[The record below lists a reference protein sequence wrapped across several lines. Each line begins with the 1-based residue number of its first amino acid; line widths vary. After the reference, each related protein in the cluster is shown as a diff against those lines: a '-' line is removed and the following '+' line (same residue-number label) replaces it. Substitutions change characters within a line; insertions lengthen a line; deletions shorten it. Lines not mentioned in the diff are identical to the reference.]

1 MANDIQ
7 DIKPQWLNVAR
18 RLQSVV
24 RKNYGCAVVHMDLLI
39 QADTPVYWLEPTI
52 RRIEPRVDDATELLK
67 KLRAICGDDA
77 KAVLEVMLQH
87 LGR

>member
-1 MANDIQ
+1 MAVDAQ
-7 DIKPQWLNVAR
+7 DIKGPWLNVAR

-24 RKNYGCAVVHMDLLI
+24 RKNYGCAIVHMDLLI
-39 QADTPVYWLEPTI
+39 QEDNPVYWLEPTI

-67 KLRAICGDDA
+67 KLRALCGDDA
-77 KAVLEVMLQH
+77 KEVLVAMLEH